1 MSSHPTAPK
10 LAFWLRAKPR
20 CYSGLQSSEGP
31 VPCFP
36 WPQPLVTMLLA
47 HGHPAVLQT
56 QQALPRFRPFTCDAL
71 SPHTCIA
78 HFSLPLGIFPPNVPS
93 NETFPHHPTEAHTCT
108 DTCKNADTQMHTS
121 PVPSTLLYVSPLHII
136 PLDIPL
142 VYLFLCMFSR
152 IKLRDSRD
160 FICVSL
166 PLWLQHLQQNLFYHF
181 SVVTC

>member
-108 DTCKNADTQMHTS
+108 DTCKNADTQMHTLWVVS
-121 PVPSTLLYVSPLHII
+121 ISLCKWLVSTHRKQAQLY
-136 PLDIPL
+136 
-142 VYLFLCMFSR
+142 R
-152 IKLRDSRD
+152 IGRKHRNLR
-160 FICVSL
+160 I
-166 PLWLQHLQQNLFYHF
+166 QHRPRE
-181 SVVTC
+181 SK